1 MLWHSEEEGIAEI
14 PYTLMASA
22 LIKLGNYDLASED
35 PSMYLNIDPTVPR
48 DWPDVPLPT
57 AAAAQPQ
64 SQPEPSKIE
73 ESEKI

>member
-1 MLWHSEEEGIAEI
+1 
-14 PYTLMASA
+14 
-22 LIKLGNYDLASED
+22 
-35 PSMYLNIDPTVPR
+35 MYLNIDPTVPR
-48 DWPDVPLPT
+48 EWPDVPLPN